1 MANVKKTIEGL
12 SFEWDSEKANKNVK
26 KHGISFE
33 EAGLIFQDNSLI
45 EFYDRAHS
53 IDEKRIIAI
62 GMVNEIL
69 SVVYT
74 ERHES
79 TIRLISARK
88 ATKKEEV
95 MYYEQ
100 FDQYSDY

>member
-1 MANVKKTIEGL
+1 MADIQKKIGDL
-12 SFEWDSEKANKNVK
+12 LFEWDEDKAAANIR

-33 EAGLIFQDNSLI
+33 TAGRVFQDDSLI
-45 EFYDRAHS
+45 EIFDSLHS
-53 IDEKRIIAI
+53 DDENRMLAI
-62 GMVNEIL
+62 GLVDEIL

-74 ERHES
+74 ERHEQ

-88 ATKKEEV
+88 ATKKERS

-100 FDQYSDY
+100 FG

>member
-1 MANVKKTIEGL
+1 MADIQKKIGDL
-12 SFEWDSEKANKNVK
+12 LFEWDEDKAAANIR

-33 EAGLIFQDNSLI
+33 TAGRVFQDDSLI
-45 EFYDRAHS
+45 EIFDSLHS
-53 IDEKRIIAI
+53 DDENRILAI
-62 GMVNEIL
+62 GMVDEVL

-74 ERHES
+74 ERHEQ

-88 ATKKEEV
+88 ATKKERS

-100 FDQYSDY
+100 FG

>member
-1 MANVKKTIEGL
+1 MADIQKKIGDL
-12 SFEWDSEKANKNVK
+12 LFEWDEDKAAANIR

-33 EAGLIFQDNSLI
+33 TAGRVFQDDSLI
-45 EFYDRAHS
+45 EIFDSLHS
-53 IDEKRIIAI
+53 EDENRMLAI
-62 GMVNEIL
+62 GLVDEIL

-74 ERHES
+74 ERHEQ

-88 ATKKEEV
+88 ATKKERS

-100 FDQYSDY
+100 FG

>member
-1 MANVKKTIEGL
+1 MADVQKKIGDL
-12 SFEWDSEKANKNVK
+12 FFEWDSEKAEKNIR

-33 EAGLIFQDNSLI
+33 TAGKVFQDTSIIELFDSL
-45 EFYDRAHS
+45 HS
-53 IDEKRIIAI
+53 DTEQRMIAI
-62 GMVNEIL
+62 GMVDDIL

-74 ERHES
+74 ERHEE

-88 ATKKEEV
+88 ATKKERS

-100 FDQYSDY
+100 F

>member
-1 MANVKKTIEGL
+1 MADIQKKIGDL
-12 SFEWDSEKANKNVK
+12 LFEWDEDKASANIR

-33 EAGLIFQDNSLI
+33 TAGRVFQDDSLI
-45 EFYDRAHS
+45 EIFDSLHS
-53 IDEKRIIAI
+53 DDENRMLAI
-62 GMVNEIL
+62 GLVDEIL

-74 ERHES
+74 ERHEQ

-88 ATKKEEV
+88 ATKKERS

-100 FDQYSDY
+100 FG

>member
-1 MANVKKTIEGL
+1 MADIQKKIGDL
-12 SFEWDSEKANKNVK
+12 LFEWDEDKAAANIR

-33 EAGLIFQDNSLI
+33 TAGRVFQDDSLI
-45 EFYDRAHS
+45 EIFDSLHS
-53 IDEKRIIAI
+53 DDENRMLAI
-62 GMVNEIL
+62 GMVDEIL

-74 ERHES
+74 ERHEQ

-88 ATKKEEV
+88 ATKKERS

-100 FDQYSDY
+100 FG

>member
-1 MANVKKTIEGL
+1 MADIQKKIGDL
-12 SFEWDSEKANKNVK
+12 LFEWDEDKAAANIR

-33 EAGLIFQDNSLI
+33 TAGRVFQDDSLI
-45 EFYDRAHS
+45 EIFDSLHS
-53 IDEKRIIAI
+53 DDENRMLAID
-62 GMVNEIL
+62 VVDEIL

-74 ERHES
+74 EHHEQ

-88 ATKKEEV
+88 ATKKERS

-100 FDQYSDY
+100 FG

>member
-1 MANVKKTIEGL
+1 MADIQKKIGDL
-12 SFEWDSEKANKNVK
+12 LFEWDEDKAAANIR

-33 EAGLIFQDNSLI
+33 TAGRVFQDDSLI
-45 EFYDRAHS
+45 EIFDSLHS
-53 IDEKRIIAI
+53 DDENRMLAI
-62 GMVNEIL
+62 GVVDEIL

-74 ERHES
+74 ERHEQ

-88 ATKKEEV
+88 ATKKERS

-100 FDQYSDY
+100 FG

>member
-1 MANVKKTIEGL
+1 MANVKKIIEGV
-12 SFEWDSEKANKNVK
+12 SFEWDSEKASINIK

-33 EAGLIFQDNSLI
+33 EAGLIFQDDSLI
-45 EFYDRAHS
+45 EIYDRDHS

-74 ERHES
+74 ERYEN

-88 ATKKEEV
+88 ATKKEKV

-100 FDQYSDY
+100 FDKY

>member
-1 MANVKKTIEGL
+1 MADIQKKIGDL
-12 SFEWDSEKANKNVK
+12 LFEWDEDKAAANIR

-33 EAGLIFQDNSLI
+33 TAGRVFQDDSLI
-45 EFYDRAHS
+45 EIFDSLHS
-53 IDEKRIIAI
+53 DDENRMLAI
-62 GMVNEIL
+62 GLVDEIV

-74 ERHES
+74 ERHEQ

-88 ATKKEEV
+88 ATKKERS

-100 FDQYSDY
+100 FG

>member
-1 MANVKKTIEGL
+1 MADIQKKIGDL
-12 SFEWDSEKANKNVK
+12 LFEWDEDKVAANIR

-33 EAGLIFQDNSLI
+33 TAGRVFQDDSLI
-45 EFYDRAHS
+45 EIFDSLHS
-53 IDEKRIIAI
+53 DDENRILAI
-62 GMVNEIL
+62 GMVDEVL

-74 ERHES
+74 ERHEQ

-88 ATKKEEV
+88 ATKKERS

-100 FDQYSDY
+100 FG

>member
-1 MANVKKTIEGL
+1 MADIQKKIGDL
-12 SFEWDSEKANKNVK
+12 LFEWDEDKAAANIR

-33 EAGLIFQDNSLI
+33 TAGRVFQDDSRIEIFDSL
-45 EFYDRAHS
+45 HS
-53 IDEKRIIAI
+53 NDENRMLAI
-62 GMVNEIL
+62 GMVDEIL

-74 ERHES
+74 ERHEQ

-88 ATKKEEV
+88 ATKKERS

-100 FDQYSDY
+100 FG